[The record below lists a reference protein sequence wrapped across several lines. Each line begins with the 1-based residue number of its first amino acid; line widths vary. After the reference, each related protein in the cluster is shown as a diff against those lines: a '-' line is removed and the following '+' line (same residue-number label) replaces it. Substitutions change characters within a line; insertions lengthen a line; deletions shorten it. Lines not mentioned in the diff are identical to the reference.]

1 MINIIG
7 DSCVASNI
15 TLDVLHQEYIN
26 PFCWNIINHIS
37 FGYLI
42 KNYKNINFNNYYL
55 RKHPSYEEYYLIID
69 DNIEVLYHHYREDK
83 NCKTII
89 KKDNHVYFC
98 DIQQYIIE
106 KYKSRLKLNSSP
118 IFIIGS
124 SWEIETDKYEKF
136 EYIIN
141 QNIEKYPL
149 IVITNK
155 ESDFSYLK
163 KYENEYTKIFKTEL
177 HKNNEKLAYDIYDTY
192 KELFIKNDDKRISTK
207 IMYSDKY
214 TKVT

>member
-163 KYENEYTKIFKTEL
+163 KYENEYTKIFKTKL

>member
-163 KYENEYTKIFKTEL
+163 KYENEYTKIFKTKL

-207 IMYSDKY
+207 IIYSDKY

>member
-26 PFCWNIINHIS
+26 PFCWNIINHTS

-55 RKHPSYEEYYLIID
+55 RKHPSYKEYYLIID

-83 NCKTII
+83 NCKTLI

-124 SWEIETDKYEKF
+124 SWEIEADKYEKF

-207 IMYSDKY
+207 IIYSDKY

>member
-55 RKHPSYEEYYLIID
+55 RKHPSCEEYYLIID